1 MAMAPL
7 TFNTSQ
13 TAILMAD
20 FHREG
25 GWVTISWCDGIRATR
40 SPYSEKTLWMSRS
53 LYPMIWPTIYRK
65 NGGTIFPAVL

>member
-40 SPYSEKTLWMSRS
+40 SPYS
-53 LYPMIWPTIYRK
+53 
-65 NGGTIFPAVL
+65 